1 MGGIF
6 LVLSCFFMAQESNIN
21 VGPICTVTLVP
32 FQDELKPCHYRP
44 LLTPDKARCVFIK
57 FTVLHGFLHFEYDAV
72 LIRVLL
78 PEESLQVL
86 SHVVAVGG
94 VDLIVK
100 LRIFAR

>member
-1 MGGIF
+1 MAARSYHILEPGEF
-6 LVLSCFFMAQESNIN
+6 VLHPMARTSVSQ
-21 VGPICTVTLVP
+21 VGSDGLA
-32 FQDELKPCHYRP
+32 
-44 LLTPDKARCVFIK
+44 LTPNTDLGSPDKARCVFIK